1 MGFKLPKDLEQ
12 IAAEHGLSKEEVEQ
26 FADDHNITGLK
37 RGGAGGGGGAPT
49 KTMSPA
55 DMMQQAYASNTA
67 VTSDRELYARKK
79 DKKAEKKDMKGDRA
93 MAKAHEAR
101 MQGKDK
107 KADRLEARAS
117 RKYAKAD
124 KKRRKAS
131 DIRDGPH
138 W

>member
-1 MGFKLPKDLEQ
+1 
-12 IAAEHGLSKEEVEQ
+12 
-26 FADDHNITGLK
+26 
-37 RGGAGGGGGAPT
+37 
-49 KTMSPA
+49 
-55 DMMQQAYASNTA
+55 
-67 VTSDRELYARKK
+67 
-79 DKKAEKKDMKGDRA
+79 RA